1 MEAGVIGVRVRIH
14 HAFRL
19 HLTQTIPSSRRP
31 TPHAPRHTN
40 QFLFYPASS
49 HLRYTRYI
57 YNLSARTRNVRSTS
71 TTNTSHSS
79 TMAESV
85 RPALTLTFQLTFL
98 GEWTVIQLWAFFLP
112 AVITLVIIFVLI
124 WYCLGSRKAKRKQ
137 LKMQARMEGQR
148 GGIVVTTCTGPRHEL
163 A

>member
-1 MEAGVIGVRVRIH
+1 MPTSFISLQPSPVRED
-14 HAFRL
+14 
-19 HLTQTIPSSRRP
+19 P
-31 TPHAPRHTN
+31 TPHAPRPTN
-40 QFLFYPASS
+40 QFLSCSAPF

-85 RPALTLTFQLTFL
+85 RTALTLTFHLTFNS
-98 GEWTVIQLWAFFLP
+98 EWTAIKVGVFLLSS
-112 AVITLVIIFVLI
+112 ILTLVMICVLI
-124 WYCLGSRKAKRKQ
+124 RYCSGSRKAKREQLEKQ
-137 LKMQARMEGQR
+137 AQR
-148 GGIVVTTCTGPRHEL
+148 ERELGGIVLTTCTEPHHEL